1 MTGDSFS
8 FLGASKLRKTIEAYW
23 LAKEP
28 GMHVKV
34 RLETLSSKYHDD
46 ETDRGGTIKGWVV
59 RSDMIGGRPATVR
72 VA

>member
-8 FLGASKLRKTIEAYW
+8 YLGASKLRKKIEAYW

-28 GMHVKV
+28 GMHVTV
-34 RLETLSSKYHDD
+34 RLETLNTKYQDD
-46 ETDRGGTIKGWVV
+46 ETDRGGTIRGWVV

-72 VA
+72 A